1 MSYFIS
7 DIKKMYKSR
16 LVQVQLVILMVLM
29 LWPVIDI
36 LYTTTGPTQISLSPF
51 VCWFLIAHHASNT
64 TFHTLYWAFP
74 LLSTGM
80 LFFYEERSSVKD
92 LLVIRKGWRS
102 YYLSKAAVTFV
113 TTFVNFFVAF
123 TVNFLLVYAVLFRFI
138 SKVDEQLLYR
148 FPKEGM
154 FSYPVFEHSQIA
166 YIFFYIF
173 LNSLAMALYAML
185 VFAFH
190 AIVKLKNQYVV
201 MVSSVLGLYVLHY
214 LNALNTSN
222 VMNLDVILQPLSAS
236 ALTSII
242 ETEDVISIFRLFIL
256 IVLTLIVVGYLRN
269 RESV

>member
-16 LVQVQLVILMVLM
+16 LVQLQLVILMVLM
-29 LWPVIDI
+29 LWSALDPLRTAIKFPQ
-36 LYTTTGPTQISLSPF
+36 YCMPPF
-51 VCWFLIAHHASNT
+51 CSWFLIAHDAANQ
-64 TFHTLYWAFP
+64 TFLALYWVFP

-102 YYLSKAAVTFV
+102 YYLSKTAVTFV

-123 TVNFLLVYAVLFRFI
+123 TVNFLLVYAVLSRFI
-138 SKVDEQLLYR
+138 SLENEFLPNY

-154 FSYPVFEHSQIA
+154 FSYPVFEHSRIA
-166 YIFFYIF
+166 YIFFYSF
-173 LNSLAMALYAML
+173 LNSLAMALYALL

>member
-16 LVQVQLVILMVLM
+16 LVQLQLVILMVLM
-29 LWPVIDI
+29 LWSALDPLRTAIKFPQ
-36 LYTTTGPTQISLSPF
+36 YCMPPF
-51 VCWFLIAHHASNT
+51 CSWFLIAHDAANQ
-64 TFHTLYWAFP
+64 TFLALYWVFP

-154 FSYPVFEHSQIA
+154 FSYPVFEHSRIA
-166 YIFFYIF
+166 YIFFYSF
-173 LNSLAMALYAML
+173 LNSLAMALYALL